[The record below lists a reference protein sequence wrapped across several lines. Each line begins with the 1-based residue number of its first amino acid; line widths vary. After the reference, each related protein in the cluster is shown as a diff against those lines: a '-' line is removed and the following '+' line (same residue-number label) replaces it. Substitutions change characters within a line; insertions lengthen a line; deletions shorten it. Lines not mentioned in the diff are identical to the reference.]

1 MCVFVCGVFSGV
13 FIALTVVN
21 MSYTSAELLLLLL
34 IRFVFA
40 TCDRPLKFFFFL
52 EDTSLLHVSFL
63 LVTFHAFRLSHS
75 LSQSISSSQLVLYPL
90 LFPFFPLSTFFCFP
104 ISAINL
110 FRHCPSPAHFLVVKQ
125 FYKTSVGEEYVIRGN
140 SAILKCNIPSF
151 VADFVKVTGWT
162 TDAGE
167 TFTPSD
173 DYGNAWA
180 CA

>member
-1 MCVFVCGVFSGV
+1 MYSQ
-13 FIALTVVN
+13 L
-21 MSYTSAELLLLLL
+21 
-34 IRFVFA
+34 A
-40 TCDRPLKFFFFL
+40 TDLSSFFL
-52 EDTSLLHVSFL
+52 EAEDTSLLHVSFL

-75 LSQSISSSQLVLYPL
+75 LSQSISSSQ